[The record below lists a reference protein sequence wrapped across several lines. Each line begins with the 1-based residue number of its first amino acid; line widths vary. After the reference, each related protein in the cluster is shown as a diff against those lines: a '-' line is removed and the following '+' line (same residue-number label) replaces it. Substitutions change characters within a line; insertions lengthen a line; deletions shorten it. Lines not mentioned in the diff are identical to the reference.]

1 MVSTNVKA
9 DVKQIKE
16 LVAIYILKKK
26 NLPSKK
32 IEMQCK
38 QVYIFN
44 SILLGIPSNLFS
56 MKNREA
62 KGV

>member
-26 NLPSKK
+26 STF
-32 IEMQCK
+32 Q
-38 QVYIFN
+38 
-44 SILLGIPSNLFS
+44 
-56 MKNREA
+56 KN
-62 KGV
+62 

>member
-26 NLPSKK
+26 IYLPKK
-32 IEMQCK
+32 
-38 QVYIFN
+38 
-44 SILLGIPSNLFS
+44 
-56 MKNREA
+56 
-62 KGV
+62 

>member
-26 NLPSKK
+26 IYLPKK
-32 IEMQCK
+32 LKCNVNK
-38 QVYIFN
+38 YIFL
-44 SILLGIPSNLFS
+44 IQFYLVFHPTCFP
-56 MKNREA
+56 
-62 KGV
+62 

>member
-16 LVAIYILKKK
+16 LVAIYILKK

-38 QVYIFN
+38 QVCIFN
-44 SILLGIPSNLFS
+44 IILLGIPSNLFS
-56 MKNREA
+56 MKNSEA

>member
-26 NLPSKK
+26 KSTF
-32 IEMQCK
+32 Q
-38 QVYIFN
+38 
-44 SILLGIPSNLFS
+44 
-56 MKNREA
+56 KN
-62 KGV
+62 

>member
-26 NLPSKK
+26 IYLPKK
-32 IEMQCK
+32 LKCSVNKYVFLIQ
-38 QVYIFN
+38 
-44 SILLGIPSNLFS
+44 FS
-56 MKNREA
+56 LVFHPTERQ
-62 KGV
+62 KGCS